1 MAEMSAD
8 FRQGFILGMAMQ
20 PLCVLTNPAPTP
32 VIDISFNGHM
42 KNFGTDSSVTASY
55 RGETPIYTDGYG
67 GAKCWSATTYTL
79 VTLNNCAKYLGGSFT
94 ILFRFKLNSTGM
106 APFYG
111 LRRMVWFNYLEND
124 TTLFVGTEIGFA
136 GTVSTAA
143 KTTNKVNF
151 ELQTYT
157 SLYGATNRADGNW
170 HTAILR
176 RDGTSVSLQVDDEV
190 LSGSYPVTT
199 PKDQIKLSG
208 TNNVE
213 VDANGFAVN
222 GADFD
227 TEGLTLNGYI
237 QGLKVFDKVLSD
249 YEIALIN
256 LADSI

>member
-1 MAEMSAD
+1 MTDE
-8 FRQGFILGMAMQ
+8 FKRGLILGLSMQ
-20 PLCVLTNPAPTP
+20 PLCVLTAPAPRP
-32 VIDISFNGHM
+32 VIDISFNGNM
-42 KNFGTDSSVTASY
+42 INTGTDSAVTAAY
-55 RGETPIYTDGYG
+55 KGDTPIYTDGYG
-67 GAKCWSATTYTL
+67 GVKCWSATTYTL

-176 RDGTSVSLQVDDEV
+176 RDGTSVSLLVDSE
-190 LSGSYPVTT
+190 LISGAYPITA
-199 PKDQIKLSG
+199 PLDFIKLSG
-208 TNNVE
+208 TNNIE
-213 VDANGFAVN
+213 VDAQGFPV
-222 GADFD
+222 DS
-227 TEGLTLNGYI
+227 TQLESEGLSLNGYI

-249 YEIALIN
+249 SEVALVI
-256 LADSI
+256 

>member
-8 FRQGFILGMAMQ
+8 FRQGFILGLAMQ

-42 KNFGTDSSVTASY
+42 KNFGTDSSVTASC

-94 ILFRFKLNSTGM
+94 ILFRFKLNSIGM

-111 LRRMVWFNYLEND
+111 LRRMVWWNYIENNA
-124 TTLFVGTEIGFA
+124 TYFVGTEVGYT

-143 KTTNKVNF
+143 VTNNKINF
-151 ELQTYT
+151 EFTSQQ
-157 SLYGATNRADGNW
+157 SLYGNTARADGQW
-170 HTAILR
+170 HTAAVR
-176 RDGTSVSLQVDDEV
+176 RNGTNVTLQVDDEV
-190 LSGSYPVTT
+190 LSGSYPITT

-222 GADFD
+222 DADYD

-256 LADSI
+256 LSDSI